1 MHFRSDGAQMDNR
14 QVFKAKIK
22 KPPKGYYNPP
32 GGLTLAP
39 SGNPTLSSRPPK
51 RPMFRLELY

>member
-32 GGLTLAP
+32 GGFTLAP
-39 SGNPTLSSRPPK
+39 SDNSTFSSYSP
-51 RPMFRLELY
+51 EG